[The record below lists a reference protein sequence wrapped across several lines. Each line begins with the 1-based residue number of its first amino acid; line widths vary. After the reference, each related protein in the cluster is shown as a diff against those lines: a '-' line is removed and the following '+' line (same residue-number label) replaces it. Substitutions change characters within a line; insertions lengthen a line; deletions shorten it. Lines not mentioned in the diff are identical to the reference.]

1 MAPQNTERR
10 RALADAAIDVLG
22 RDGVHGLSHRA
33 VDERA
38 GVPAGTASNY
48 FRNRDALLAAAAA
61 RVAELHFA
69 GMDAA
74 AAREGAPREGAPVPL
89 PRIAEMIGLSLFAAA
104 TEHRVRYLAVCEL
117 SLEATRRPA
126 LRETIA
132 GMEEASVRFTLD
144 HHRAL
149 GLDTAE
155 ADVRTLVLLYANA
168 LFGLLTG
175 PPERVTRENAVAL
188 ATAMVTGVL
197 GRA

>member
-48 FRNRDALLAAAAA
+48 FRSRDALLAAAAA

-74 AAREGAPREGAPVPL
+74 AAHEGPPVP
-89 PRIAEMIGLSLFAAA
+89 PSRIAEMIGMSLFAAA

-117 SLEATRRPA
+117 SLEATRRPS

-132 GMEEASVRFTLD
+132 GMEEASVRFTVV

-149 GLDTAE
+149 GLDTPE
-155 ADVRTLVLLYANA
+155 AAVRTLMLLYANA

-175 PPERVTRENAVAL
+175 PPERVTPENAVAL
-188 ATAMVTGVL
+188 ATAMVTGAL
-197 GRA
+197 GRT